1 MLGYDFIRTS
11 DLSVKI
17 AMHCG
22 LPEKRPGQSRGLVR
36 DSLPVDRPAS
46 CHSKV

>member
-1 MLGYDFIRTS
+1 MLESDFTRIS
-11 DLSVKI
+11 DLCVKTS
-17 AMHCG
+17 MHCG
-22 LPEKRPGQSRGLVR
+22 LPEKRPGQSRDLVR

>member
-1 MLGYDFIRTS
+1 MLESDFIRTS
-11 DLSVKI
+11 DLCVET
-17 AMHCG
+17 AMHCS

-36 DSLPVDRPAS
+36 DSLPVDRPVS

>member
-1 MLGYDFIRTS
+1 MLGSDFIRTS
-11 DLSVKI
+11 DLYVKT

-36 DSLPVDRPAS
+36 DSLQVDRPAS
-46 CHSKV
+46 WHSKV